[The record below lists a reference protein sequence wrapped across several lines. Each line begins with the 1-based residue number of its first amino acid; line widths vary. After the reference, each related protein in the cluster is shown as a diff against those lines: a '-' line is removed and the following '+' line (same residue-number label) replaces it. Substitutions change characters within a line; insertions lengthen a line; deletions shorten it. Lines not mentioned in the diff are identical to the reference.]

1 MKKRPRQPETAA
13 KAASPKISKPLSRR
27 KTLLFRLAMVAIP
40 ALFFVFLEIALRL
53 AGYGKTIPLFKNFD
67 ANPAYYAINPEVG
80 RRYFPSRNVTPAVA
94 VTDVF
99 LKQKPAGG
107 FRVFVLGGSTAA
119 GYPYLYNGSFSSI
132 LKAILKAYYPGR
144 YIEIVNLAMPAVTS
158 YAARNIA
165 LELAPYRPD
174 LILIYAGHN
183 EFYGGLGV
191 ASTESLGH
199 SRGLVNLYL
208 GLGSYKTLQL
218 VGDGLLRLRNGL
230 NRAFGEPPQP
240 PSGTLMER
248 MAQRRTIPYNSPP
261 YRRAGEIFRG
271 NLGDVIEYCRAQ
283 RIPVMI
289 ASLVSNIRDQK
300 PFADVFAAPGTE
312 TAWREQF
319 RAARGLYQAG
329 KFTGALQ
336 ALQRCTALDS
346 LPASQYFLQ
355 GEIYEALGDTL
366 AAYRVFYR
374 AKDFDGLRFRAAEE
388 INRRIYEMEKIA
400 GVTVVP
406 VKEAFEAASP
416 HRLPG
421 KSLLLEHL
429 HPNLTG
435 YTLMAKTFAKAILEQ
450 KILDVPEAE
459 RLPDSLWL
467 PHIGVTAVDEQ
478 VARIRVEVLTR
489 GWPFTP
495 GSPPSR
501 EEYHI
506 SNADFI
512 QNLALQFWREEL
524 SWEQMHVQAAEY
536 YTREKRFDLAEQ
548 EYRALIHAIPLNPS
562 PYLFLGRLLMEQ
574 QRYEEALATL
584 QECLQYQEDAAAL
597 KMIGNI
603 YLARREPGRAVV
615 YLEQAVKLT
624 PNDMRALFN
633 LAQAYL
639 LTGNLQQAETLVQQ
653 VLRSGA
659 NISEAKTL
667 AELIARE
674 LGRRGSRQ

>member
-1 MKKRPRQPETAA
+1 MKKKSPRPQTPS
-13 KAASPKISKPLSRR
+13 KPASPKVSKPLSRR
-27 KTLLFRLAMVAIP
+27 KTLLFHLAMVAIP
-40 ALFFVFLEIALRL
+40 ALFFILLEIALRL
-53 AGYGKTIPLFKNFD
+53 AGYGKTIPLFKTFE

-80 RRYFPSRNVTPAVA
+80 RRYFPSTNVTPAVA

-107 FRVFVLGGSTAA
+107 FRIFVLGGSTAA
-119 GYPYLYNGSFSSI
+119 GYPYLYNGSFSAI
-132 LKAILKAYYPGR
+132 LKVILKAYYPER
-144 YIEIVNLAMPAVTS
+144 YLEIVNLAMPAVTS
-158 YAARNIA
+158 YAVRNLA
-165 LELAPYRPD
+165 LELAPYQPD

-199 SRGLVNLYL
+199 SRALVNLYL
-208 GLGSYKTLQL
+208 GLGSYKTLQW
-218 VGDGLLRLRNGL
+218 VGESLLWLRNGFTKM
-230 NRAFGEPPQP
+230 FGEPAQL

-248 MAQRRTIPYNSPP
+248 MAQRHAIPYGSPL
-261 YRRAGEIFRG
+261 YRRAGEIFQG
-271 NLGDVIEYCRAQ
+271 NLGDVIEYCREQ
-283 RIPVMI
+283 RIPLMI
-289 ASLVSNIRDQK
+289 ASLVSNIRDQE
-300 PFADVFAAPGTE
+300 PFMDVFAAPGTE
-312 TAWREQF
+312 TAWQEQF
-319 RAARGLYQAG
+319 RAARELFQAG
-329 KFTGALQ
+329 KFTAALQ

-355 GEIYEALGDTL
+355 GEIYEALEDTL
-366 AAYRVFYR
+366 AAYRAFYR

-388 INRRIYEMEKIA
+388 INRRIYEMGNNP

-406 VKEAFEAASP
+406 VKEAFEAVSP

-429 HPNLTG
+429 HPNLSG
-435 YTLMAKTFAKAILEQ
+435 YTLMAKTFAEAILEQ
-450 KILDVPEAE
+450 KFLGLPRAE

-467 PHIGVTAVDEQ
+467 PNIGVTAVDEE

-489 GWPFTP
+489 GWPFRP

-501 EEYHI
+501 EEYHLP
-506 SNADFI
+506 NADFI

-524 SWEQMHVQAAEY
+524 SWEQLHVQAAEY
-536 YTREKRFDLAEQ
+536 YTRERRFDLAEQ

-584 QECLQYQEDAAAL
+584 QNCLQYQKDVAVL

-603 YLARREPGRAVV
+603 YLAQQQPGRAVV
-615 YLEQAVKLT
+615 YLEQAVKASPEDLAALLHLA
-624 PNDMRALFN
+624 RAYALGGNFER
-633 LAQAYL
+633 AQP
-639 LTGNLQQAETLVQQ
+639 LVQQ
-653 VLRSGA
+653 VLRSRPDLP
-659 NISEAKTL
+659 EAKTL
-667 AELIARE
+667 AEFIARE
-674 LGRRGSRQ
+674 PGRRGGRE